1 MMEPQQV
8 LFSELELQ
16 HITLPNRLVR
26 SATYEGLA
34 EADGTPKPELAELYC
49 DLARGGVGT
58 IITGFVYTSQQGRAM
73 QPGQCGIN
81 NDGKVAPWRQIVERV
96 RAANPSTKLIMQ
108 LAHTG
113 RQTRAQ
119 VTGQPVVG
127 ASSHACSYFRQ
138 RVRML
143 DEKAILGV
151 VQEFAEAA
159 CRAKQAGFDGVQIH
173 AAHGYLIHQFLSPWT
188 NNRTDCWSDRPL
200 LLEQVVIAVRS
211 ACGEDFPILVK
222 LSAAEDSTPGIR
234 VEQTIETVQRLKA
247 LHIDAVEI
255 SYGTMEYALNIIRG
269 DVPVAA
275 VLKVNP
281 MFQRVPKWIQGVWKR
296 HCAPAYI
303 HKFIPFT
310 ENYNLQDALRIRT
323 EAGVPVLAVGGIRS
337 LDSMLSMVG
346 EMGIDAVSLCRPL
359 ICEPDLPN
367 RILDGHFTRSQCTNC
382 NLCAIYCDSRQ
393 PLRCHRQKRIGQS
406 VERD

>member
-16 HITLPNRLVR
+16 HIMLPNRLVR

-73 QPGQCGIN
+73 HPAQCGI
-81 NDGKVAPWRQIVERV
+81 DSDDKVIPWRQIVERV

-113 RQTRAQ
+113 RQTQTQ

-127 ASSHACSYFRQ
+127 ASSRSCSYFRQ
-138 RVRML
+138 RVRAL
-143 DEKAILGV
+143 DENAILAV
-151 VQEFAEAA
+151 IQEFAEAA
-159 CRAKQAGFDGVQIH
+159 SRAKQAGFDGVQIH

-188 NNRTDCWSDRPL
+188 NNRTDHWSDRPL
-200 LLEQVVIAVRS
+200 LLEQVITAVQAS
-211 ACGEDFPILVK
+211 CGEGFPILLK
-222 LSAAEDSTPGIR
+222 LSAAEDRSPGIR

-275 VLKVNP
+275 VMKVNP
-281 MFQRVPKWIQGVWKR
+281 MFRRVPKLIQGLWKR
-296 HCAPAYI
+296 YCAPAYI
-303 HKFIPFT
+303 RKFIPFT
-310 ENYNLQDALRIRT
+310 ENYNLQDSLRIRT
-323 EAGVPVLAVGGIRS
+323 ETGIPVLAVGGIRS
-337 LDSMLSMVG
+337 LESMISMVG

-367 RILDGHFTRSQCTNC
+367 RILDGRFTRSQCTNC

-393 PLRCHRQKRIGQS
+393 PLRCHRQKRTGQS